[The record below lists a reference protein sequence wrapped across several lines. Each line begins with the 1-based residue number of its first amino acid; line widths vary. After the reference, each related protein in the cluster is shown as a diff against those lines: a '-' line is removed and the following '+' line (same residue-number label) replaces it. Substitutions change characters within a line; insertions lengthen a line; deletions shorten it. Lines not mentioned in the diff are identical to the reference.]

1 MDLWPTAGNSGN
13 VKEGALKMLERP
25 PASPKFVRAWPPG
38 KCVKVQV
45 WKLLSVI
52 TGTCKSTHLLNKW
65 INTAY
70 YLICSSTVFDTRI
83 IYQEISCCLYKLS
96 VLTKRFFFFF
106 YSVFI
111 FESMDKSVFL
121 ELKVGKI
128 VRDYSFD
135 TFSNRIKYR
144 AERTLL
150 TYANTVLLSWE
161 NCGCRKD
168 KWQLTPNTYFQS
180 LPNTLY
186 KNDFVGLVICRG
198 PSSESSLWFL
208 KTWVMGGINQEIGV
222 NLHTLYI

>member
-1 MDLWPTAGNSGN
+1 MVGLAGPARRLCTFDPKVSSTVAPGRLRRQMDLWPTAGNSGN

-25 PASPKFVRAWPPG
+25 PASPVPVRAWPPG

-70 YLICSSTVFDTRI
+70 YLICNSTVFDTRI
-83 IYQEISCCLYKLS
+83 IYQEISCCLYKVS
-96 VLTKRFFFFF
+96 VLTKRFFFF

-135 TFSNRIKYR
+135 TFSNRITELKGP
-144 AERTLL
+144 LL
-150 TYANTVLLSWE
+150 TYANTVLS
-161 NCGCRKD
+161 
-168 KWQLTPNTYFQS
+168 
-180 LPNTLY
+180 
-186 KNDFVGLVICRG
+186 
-198 PSSESSLWFL
+198 
-208 KTWVMGGINQEIGV
+208 
-222 NLHTLYI
+222 